1 MNQAMLKHMKTDV
14 GGVWLEPPAP
24 ADKPETEKQKQPM
37 QEDHEVEDEMVDVV
51 VDEGEGRVPA
61 VPEEEMFQD
70 YLVRPT
76 SIRRP
81 REEDGEGR
89 VPEEDGEGRVPE
101 EDGEGRVPEEDELM
115 EDQYHFATANSG
127 PPSSWVQIH
136 VFDEENADRVDSQ
149 ATTRRLG
156 EHLNDDEGED
166 QPMPAIP
173 EDAPPAKEVED
184 PVVNKVLQEMM
195 TMGIERP
202 AKAATVPVPE
212 PREPFLQKEEDLGTA
227 TGPEGRVPRGQ
238 NKIFREETAEE
249 ATLRVLRERIPTC
262 TKTVTLSKVCGLCS
276 RARMPK
282 PVPEGR
288 EFDPNYNKRQF
299 NNMTATVLTQ
309 LLMAVHEITIR
320 EADLNKLTVPEKAR
334 DWEKFRSKG
343 SKTVVVWGFLQEM
356 GVEQVSENSE
366 PGEWHMWLQ
375 REKGLAVIEKML
387 GLMFGLCKPSNN
399 EKIFGKNLTYWH
411 WIEASKE
418 LKDRYGQTDLNTGW
432 WYEPKDLNNWII
444 PLVGKIWEAYNYT
457 MLVFCVKKVEQKAR
471 ADAVGDI
478 IRPSEL
484 LDLALEDDGE
494 DMKVQEEVLVYH
506 SNSQFVPDWGL
517 TADGFES

>member
-1 MNQAMLKHMKTDV
+1 MWE
-14 GGVWLEPPAP
+14 GVWLEPPAP

-173 EDAPPAKEVED
+173 EDAPPAKE
-184 PVVNKVLQEMM
+184 
-195 TMGIERP
+195 G
-202 AKAATVPVPE
+202 
-212 PREPFLQKEEDLGTA
+212 
-227 TGPEGRVPRGQ
+227 GR
-238 NKIFREETAEE
+238 
-249 ATLRVLRERIPTC
+249 
-262 TKTVTLSKVCGLCS
+262 SS
-276 RARMPK
+276 R
-282 PVPEGR
+282 
-288 EFDPNYNKRQF
+288 Q
-299 NNMTATVLTQ
+299 Q
-309 LLMAVHEITIR
+309 
-320 EADLNKLTVPEKAR
+320 
-334 DWEKFRSKG
+334 
-343 SKTVVVWGFLQEM
+343 GFA
-356 GVEQVSENSE
+356 GN
-366 PGEWHMWLQ
+366 
-375 REKGLAVIEKML
+375 
-387 GLMFGLCKPSNN
+387 
-399 EKIFGKNLTYWH
+399 
-411 WIEASKE
+411 
-418 LKDRYGQTDLNTGW
+418 D
-432 WYEPKDLNNWII
+432 
-444 PLVGKIWEAYNYT
+444 
-457 MLVFCVKKVEQKAR
+457 
-471 ADAVGDI
+471 
-478 IRPSEL
+478 
-484 LDLALEDDGE
+484 DDG
-494 DMKVQEEVLVYH
+494 H
-506 SNSQFVPDWGL
+506 
-517 TADGFES
+517 

>member
-1 MNQAMLKHMKTDV
+1 M
-14 GGVWLEPPAP
+14 
-24 ADKPETEKQKQPM
+24 
-37 QEDHEVEDEMVDVV
+37 
-51 VDEGEGRVPA
+51 PA

-127 PPSSWVQIH
+127 PPSSWGQIH
-136 VFDEENADRVDSQ
+136 VFDEENADSQ

-173 EDAPPAKEVED
+173 EDAPPDKEVED

-249 ATLRVLRERIPTC
+249 ATLRVL
-262 TKTVTLSKVCGLCS
+262 
-276 RARMPK
+276 
-282 PVPEGR
+282 
-288 EFDPNYNKRQF
+288 
-299 NNMTATVLTQ
+299 
-309 LLMAVHEITIR
+309 
-320 EADLNKLTVPEKAR
+320 
-334 DWEKFRSKG
+334 
-343 SKTVVVWGFLQEM
+343 
-356 GVEQVSENSE
+356 
-366 PGEWHMWLQ
+366 PGEDSNMHKDSDPVESVWPLLSGTHAEAGARREGVRPQLQ
-375 REKGLAVIEKML
+375 QAAVQQHD
-387 GLMFGLCKPSNN
+387 GHRSDAAADGSPRN
-399 EKIFGKNLTYWH
+399 H
-411 WIEASKE
+411 
-418 LKDRYGQTDLNTGW
+418 DPRGQT
-432 WYEPKDLNNWII
+432 E
-444 PLVGKIWEAYNYT
+444 
-457 MLVFCVKKVEQKAR
+457 
-471 ADAVGDI
+471 
-478 IRPSEL
+478 
-484 LDLALEDDGE
+484 
-494 DMKVQEEVLVYH
+494 
-506 SNSQFVPDWGL
+506 
-517 TADGFES
+517 

>member
-1 MNQAMLKHMKTDV
+1 M
-14 GGVWLEPPAP
+14 EPPAP

-173 EDAPPAKEVED
+173 RRCPPGQEVED
-184 PVVNKVLQEMM
+184 PVVNKVLQEMK
-195 TMGIERP
+195 TMGIERRRRLRLCQCLSLESLSC
-202 AKAATVPVPE
+202 KRRSTSE
-212 PREPFLQKEEDLGTA
+212 PA

-249 ATLRVLRERIPTC
+249 ATLRSVAGEDSNMHKDSDPVEGCVASALGHACR
-262 TKTVTLSKVCGLCS
+262 S
-276 RARMPK
+276 RCQK
-282 PVPEGR
+282 GGSS
-288 EFDPNYNKRQF
+288 
-299 NNMTATVLTQ
+299 TQ
-309 LLMAVHEITIR
+309 LQQAAVQQH
-320 EADLNKLTVPEKAR
+320 DGH
-334 DWEKFRSKG
+334 RS
-343 SKTVVVWGFLQEM
+343 
-356 GVEQVSENSE
+356 
-366 PGEWHMWLQ
+366 
-375 REKGLAVIEKML
+375 
-387 GLMFGLCKPSNN
+387 
-399 EKIFGKNLTYWH
+399 
-411 WIEASKE
+411 
-418 LKDRYGQTDLNTGW
+418 
-432 WYEPKDLNNWII
+432 
-444 PLVGKIWEAYNYT
+444 
-457 MLVFCVKKVEQKAR
+457 
-471 ADAVGDI
+471 DA
-478 IRPSEL
+478 
-484 LDLALEDDGE
+484 A
-494 DMKVQEEVLVYH
+494 
-506 SNSQFVPDWGL
+506 
-517 TADGFES
+517 ADGSPRNHDPRGRPE

>member
-115 EDQYHFATANSG
+115 EDQYHFAAANSG

-309 LLMAVHEITIR
+309 LLMAAT
-320 EADLNKLTVPEKAR
+320 KS
-334 DWEKFRSKG
+334 RS
-343 SKTVVVWGFLQEM
+343 E
-356 GVEQVSENSE
+356 
-366 PGEWHMWLQ
+366 
-375 REKGLAVIEKML
+375 
-387 GLMFGLCKPSNN
+387 
-399 EKIFGKNLTYWH
+399 
-411 WIEASKE
+411 
-418 LKDRYGQTDLNTGW
+418 
-432 WYEPKDLNNWII
+432 
-444 PLVGKIWEAYNYT
+444 
-457 MLVFCVKKVEQKAR
+457 
-471 ADAVGDI
+471 
-478 IRPSEL
+478 RP
-484 LDLALEDDGE
+484 
-494 DMKVQEEVLVYH
+494 
-506 SNSQFVPDWGL
+506 
-517 TADGFES
+517 T

>member
-173 EDAPPAKEVED
+173 EDAPPG
-184 PVVNKVLQEMM
+184 Q
-195 TMGIERP
+195 G
-202 AKAATVPVPE
+202 
-212 PREPFLQKEEDLGTA
+212 G
-227 TGPEGRVPRGQ
+227 GR
-238 NKIFREETAEE
+238 
-249 ATLRVLRERIPTC
+249 
-262 TKTVTLSKVCGLCS
+262 SS
-276 RARMPK
+276 R
-282 PVPEGR
+282 
-288 EFDPNYNKRQF
+288 Q
-299 NNMTATVLTQ
+299 Q
-309 LLMAVHEITIR
+309 
-320 EADLNKLTVPEKAR
+320 
-334 DWEKFRSKG
+334 
-343 SKTVVVWGFLQEM
+343 GFA
-356 GVEQVSENSE
+356 GN
-366 PGEWHMWLQ
+366 
-375 REKGLAVIEKML
+375 
-387 GLMFGLCKPSNN
+387 
-399 EKIFGKNLTYWH
+399 
-411 WIEASKE
+411 
-418 LKDRYGQTDLNTGW
+418 
-432 WYEPKDLNNWII
+432 
-444 PLVGKIWEAYNYT
+444 
-457 MLVFCVKKVEQKAR
+457 
-471 ADAVGDI
+471 
-478 IRPSEL
+478 
-484 LDLALEDDGE
+484 EDDG
-494 DMKVQEEVLVYH
+494 H
-506 SNSQFVPDWGL
+506 
-517 TADGFES
+517 